1 MRFSLLMTTHDK
13 ITEFVE
19 FEDRLDN
26 SLQRDLTRIEYVR
39 MKFITEKLETESLL
53 QELQELEFVVEKS
66 AFSFLRDGSPT
77 VNRV

>member
-1 MRFSLLMTTHDK
+1 MTTHDK